1 MPDFEL
7 EEAVRERANN
17 SDLIICGIDEVGVG
31 CLAGPVVA
39 AAVVLDPKRSW
50 VSELDDSKRLT
61 WRKRQQLHERIMAES
76 VAIGVGY
83 ATNEEIDDVGISSA
97 RRRAVLK
104 AFQKCK
110 ETLGYDIELASVVDD
125 RRLGWLRADLG
136 GKPSIFSD
144 RADSKSYS
152 VAAASIVAKV
162 IRDNYMTIQGNRYA
176 IYNWAKNKGYGSPEH
191 LRALETHGPCK
202 LHRKTFKRVKEFVK

>member
-7 EEAVRERANN
+7 EQAVRERAKNPN
-17 SDLIICGIDEVGVG
+17 LVVCGIDEVGVG

-39 AAVVLDPKRSW
+39 AAVVLNPECAW
-50 VSELDDSKRLT
+50 ISELNDSKKLT
-61 WRKRQQLHERIMAES
+61 WRKRQKLHELIMEEA
-76 VAIGVGY
+76 VAVGVGY

-104 AFQKCK
+104 AFQECK
-110 ETLGYDIELASVVDD
+110 EETASLACVVDD

-136 GKPSIFSD
+136 GKASIFSD

-162 IRDNYMTIQGNRYA
+162 IRDNYMTIQGNRYQ
-176 IYNWAKNKGYGSPEH
+176 IYNWRNNKGYGSPEH

-202 LHRKTFKRVKEFVK
+202 LHRKTFKRVKGFVKN